1 MYVCIHIIDIIIANN
16 TKVTITT
23 FVEINVYEIF
33 DLLGENLLWNVIV
46 GDNIYIIT
54 CTSEG
59 NKWGRRKHF
68 FNLFVCI

>member
-1 MYVCIHIIDIIIANN
+1 MYKCIHIIDIIIANN

-33 DLLGENLLWNVIV
+33 DLLGENILWNVTV
-46 GDNIYIIT
+46 GDNIYRIT

-59 NKWGRRKHF
+59 NKWGR
-68 FNLFVCI
+68 

>member
-46 GDNIYIIT
+46 DNIYIIT

-59 NKWGRRKHF
+59 NKWGR
-68 FNLFVCI
+68 

>member
-1 MYVCIHIIDIIIANN
+1 MYVCIHIIDIITVNN
-16 TKVTITT
+16 TKVTITA

-33 DLLGENLLWNVIV
+33 DLLGENLLWNVTV

-59 NKWGRRKHF
+59 NKWGR
-68 FNLFVCI
+68 

>member
-33 DLLGENLLWNVIV
+33 DLLGENIPWNVTV
-46 GDNIYIIT
+46 GDNIYLGII

-59 NKWGRRKHF
+59 NKWGK
-68 FNLFVCI
+68 

>member
-1 MYVCIHIIDIIIANN
+1 MYRYICMYVCIHIIDIIIANN

-33 DLLGENLLWNVIV
+33 DLLGENLLWNVTV

-59 NKWGRRKHF
+59 NKWGR
-68 FNLFVCI
+68 